1 MSAANGQDYGWLL
14 SIALGPMDVYAE
26 LLALLPDAFFRLE
39 KAQQQALFQEML
51 EAYSQGEREL
61 NKIIEAAGLEVCSD
75 R

>member
-1 MSAANGQDYGWLL
+1 
-14 SIALGPMDVYAE
+14 MDVYAE